1 MVNASS
7 PNAPDP
13 PYFSETLLK
22 VIHSHCARFLNH
34 SVHKQQYQTVPSSEA
49 PVPVTLTSAEFM
61 AKMTEEAH
69 ISLGMET
76 RKPSS
81 IPTIQA
87 LLQQSAREIAFG
99 RASQGTQ
106 ISLLHLAFLE
116 AISPKA
122 SS

>member
-22 VIHSHCARFLNH
+22 VITSHCARFLNH
-34 SVHKQQYQTVPSSEA
+34 SVRKQVYTTRPSSEA
-49 PVPVTLTSAEFM
+49 PVPVTLSSAEFM
-61 AKMTEEAH
+61 EKATEEAR
-69 ISLGMET
+69 IALGMDT
-76 RKPSS
+76 VKPSA

-99 RASQGTQ
+99 RSSQG
-106 ISLLHLAFLE
+106 E
-116 AISPKA
+116 RN
-122 SS
+122 